1 MKKRINKFIYVLA
14 ALVLFA
20 TSCEWEPIMWD
31 ESKAYIAFDTQTTDV
46 PEEGGPVGIVVMVT
60 ALDGAPAVDVTFQLD
75 TVGIAP
81 DKAAIEGEQYEL
93 MNSDMTLSFPNG
105 WGYDTIWINPL
116 DNEIFTGDKLFNITL
131 VSNTVELPFG
141 ADKVNLVTI
150 KDNEHPL
157 AAWIGTYSVLAKS
170 AYGSDYDELWTVT
183 TTPSPDDIS
192 VLLLNGLGGPN
203 YSSFTDVV
211 AVVDKEAL
219 TITLPAGAEIG
230 THGNYGGP
238 LAIFLGDDSGD
249 VASETEPMAGTVS
262 EDGSM
267 VIDNVAVKFVGG
279 INTGYVWDS
288 FDTEWTKTAKKG
300 IREVESDEATP
311 IRKGLVKQ

>member
-20 TSCEWEPIMWD
+20 TSCDWEPIMWD
-31 ESKAYIAFDTQTTDV
+31 ESKAYIAFDTQSTDV
-46 PEEGGPVGIVVMVT
+46 PEEGDPVGIVVMAT
-60 ALDGAPAVDVTFQLD
+60 ALDGAPAVDVTFQFD
-75 TVGIAP
+75 TIGIAP

-93 MNSDMTLSFPNG
+93 LNEDMTLSFPNG

-116 DNEIFTGDKLFNITL
+116 DNDIFTGDKLFNITL
-131 VSNTVELPFG
+131 VSNTADLPFG
-141 ADKVNLVTI
+141 ANKVNFVTV

-157 AAWIGTYSVLAKS
+157 AAWIGTYTVLAKS
-170 AYGSDYDELWTVT
+170 AYGADYDETWTVT
-183 TTPSPDDIS
+183 TAPSPDDIT
-192 VLLLNGLGGPN
+192 VLMLNGLGGPA
-203 YSSFTDVV
+203 YSEFTDVP

-238 LAIFLGDDSGD
+238 LAIYLGDDAGA
-249 VASETEPMAGTVS
+249 VASETAPIPGTVA
-262 EDGSM
+262 EDGS
-267 VIDNVAVKFVGG
+267 ILIENVAVQFVGG

-288 FDTEWTKTAKKG
+288 FDTEWTKTSKKG
-300 IREVESDEATP
+300 MMVVESNDSTLD
-311 IRKGLVKQ
+311 RKGLIKQ